1 MVASF
6 YVQWQRTVHPAQ
18 AYSPNVVEKPSE
30 KGYEQRSEREFGRY
44 TKGEMDR
51 KPLLCGPQGY
61 AAGASEAFR
70 TVSELDFGHLQPRG
84 VGYARHRNLP
94 EKR

>member
-70 TVSELDFGHLQPRG
+70 TVSEGKF
-84 VGYARHRNLP
+84 
-94 EKR
+94 